1 MQRNIAIIDLESTSS
16 DPYKDRIVEI
26 AILVVDRNL
35 NEVHPLVSTYI
46 NPGVPIDPKAQ
57 EVHGISDEKV
67 ANAPT
72 FAQVSDSLFEALKD
86 CDLCFYNG
94 IRFDLPMLV
103 EEFARVGKAFDWKNR
118 KLIDPYIVFREKEKR
133 DLTAA
138 LKFYAG
144 KEMEDAHAAGADVRA
159 TLDILRGQMAMY
171 PDLDSLE
178 AINALGEPEKRCDL
192 AGKFIWEDGV
202 IKINFGNKHKGETA
216 ADCQGYLAWMIKN
229 DFPAETKDFINNFL
243 LKK

>member
-1 MQRNIAIIDLESTSS
+1 MERNIAIIDLESTSS

-26 AILVVDRNL
+26 ALLVVDRNL

-46 NPGVPIDPKAQ
+46 NPGVPIDPKAT
-57 EVHGISDEKV
+57 EVHKISDEMV

-94 IRFDLPMLV
+94 IRFDLPMLI
-103 EEFARVGKAFDWKNR
+103 EEFARAGKAFTWKDK
-118 KLIDPYIVFREKEKR
+118 KLIDPYIVYREKEKR

-138 LKFYAG
+138 LRFYAG
-144 KEMEDAHAAGADVRA
+144 KEMEDAHQAGADVRA

-171 PDLDSLE
+171 PDLDNPE
-178 AINALGEPEKRCDL
+178 AIHALTEPEKRCDL
-192 AGKFIWEDGV
+192 AGKFVWENGIV
-202 IKINFGNKHKGETA
+202 VMNFGEHKGKPA
-216 ADCQGYLAWMIKN
+216 VDQQSYLAWMLKK
-229 DFPAETKDFINNFL
+229 DFPAETKDFITNFL